1 MFASDVVR
9 RWLYAML
16 MVITADGYNEY
27 MTDTAKQIRKA
38 EKTMLRDISKTERQ
52 AYNVSKSILNHK
64 KYNRFLRM
72 LGPGLVTGAA
82 DDDPSGIATY
92 SQAGAAHGFGL
103 LWSIPIMYPL
113 LLAVQESCARIG
125 AITGKGLAANLKE
138 HYSKKVLFLAVIL
151 VVTANTINI
160 GSDLGAMAATTQL
173 FAPLPFALLA
183 IGFAIVILLL
193 ETFVS
198 YKTYARM
205 LKWLAIALFAYPVT
219 AFVVGQDWHTIFA
232 ATFTVHPKLDFQT
245 LYIFVG
251 ILGTT
256 ISPYLFFWDTSEVV
270 EVEVA
275 EHNMAKI
282 GEVPK
287 ATKRFLRNI
296 RIDNLVGMSMASV
309 TAWFIVIVCGS
320 VLFAHGV
327 TNINTAADAAKAL
340 EPLVSNFPNA
350 GLVAKLIFSVGVLGL
365 GLLAVPV
372 LAGSASYAITETFGW
387 REGLYRKLKRATG
400 FYAVIAVATLVGL
413 SINFLGIDPI
423 KALVF
428 TAVFNGVA
436 AVPLLFMIAKVG
448 NNKKIMGEYKN
459 GFFSNLGVRAAFVLM
474 AVAALFLF
482 YALFTGKA

>member
-1 MFASDVVR
+1 MSTSGGQ
-9 RWLYAML
+9 LH
-16 MVITADGYNEY
+16 
-27 MTDTAKQIRKA
+27 KA
-38 EKTMLRDISKTERQ
+38 EKTMLHELSKTERKM
-52 AYNVSKSILNHK
+52 YNVSKSMLNHK
-64 KYNRFLRM
+64 RYNRFLRM

-103 LWSIPIMYPL
+103 LWAMLLMYPL
-113 LLAVQESCARIG
+113 LRAVQESCARIG

-138 HYSKKVLFLAVIL
+138 HYSKKVLFSAVIL
-151 VVTANTINI
+151 VVGANVINI
-160 GSDLGAMAATTQL
+160 GSDLGAMAATTRL
-173 FAPLPFALLA
+173 FTPLPFALLA
-183 IGFAIVILLL
+183 IGYAIIILLL

-198 YKTYARM
+198 YKSYARM

-219 AFVVGQDWHTIFA
+219 AFVVGQDWGSIFA
-232 ATFTVHPKLDFQT
+232 ATFTIHPKLDFQT
-245 LYIFVG
+245 MYIFVG
-251 ILGTT
+251 MLGTT
-256 ISPYLFFWDTSEVV
+256 ISPYLFFWDSSEVV

-275 EHNMAKI
+275 KRNMARI
-282 GEVPK
+282 GEVPG
-287 ATKRFLRNI
+287 ATKRFLHTI
-296 RIDNLVGMSMASV
+296 RVDNFVGMTMASV

-320 VLFAHGV
+320 VLFAHGF
-327 TNINTAADAAKAL
+327 TTINTAADAAKAL

-350 GLVAKLIFSVGVLGL
+350 GLVAKFIFSVGVLGL

-372 LAGSASYAITETFGW
+372 LAGSASYAISETFGW

-400 FYAVIAVATLVGL
+400 FYIVIAVATLVGL

-448 NNKKIMGEYKN
+448 NNKNIMGEYKN
-459 GFFSNLGVRAAFVLM
+459 GFLSNLGIRAAFVLM

-482 YALFTGKA
+482 YALFTGQA